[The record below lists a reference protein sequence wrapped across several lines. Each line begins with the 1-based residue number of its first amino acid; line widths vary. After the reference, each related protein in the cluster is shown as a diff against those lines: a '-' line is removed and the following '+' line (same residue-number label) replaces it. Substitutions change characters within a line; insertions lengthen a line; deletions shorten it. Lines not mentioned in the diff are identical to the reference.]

1 MSGGIARPWW
11 RRAAQTLVW
20 LLLIFAAL
28 LLMGWWATLPV
39 APGSFYDPP
48 DRVPAGPGRIVR
60 IESTTQGVPAG
71 ARGWRFLY
79 TTTRQDGTTA
89 VASAVLLAPETG
101 TAARPLIA
109 WAHGTTG
116 IARGCA
122 PSLMA
127 DPFAGTPAVSGL
139 LKNGWALVATDY
151 VGMGT
156 PGHHAYLVGED
167 AARAVLDSIRAAA
180 SHGDWR
186 LSGDAV
192 VWGHSQGGHSA
203 LWAGIKAPAYAPDV
217 RLRGVVA
224 MAPASDL
231 VELTRASGASGFGK
245 LISGFVYQAYSQVY
259 PDVAAMP
266 VKPWARL
273 AIEDMAR
280 RCIID
285 RKALWTVAE
294 LWLLRKQPLLPE
306 GSARDVL
313 AKRLHENSPFAPI
326 QAPLLLV
333 QGEADESIAAAAQ
346 RMFVQRRCLAGQS
359 LRYIEYPGV
368 DHMGLVAANSPL
380 NADLLAWTSARLTP
394 PASARSSTHP
404 PSSGAAQPS
413 SLQSAVPDCFTVG
426 SSAQRHPEDAEPEG

>member
-39 APGSFYDPP
+39 APGSSYDPP

-79 TTTRQDGTTA
+79 TTTRRDGTPA
-89 VASAVLLAPETG
+89 VASAVLLAPET
-101 TAARPLIA
+101 AVAPRPLIA

-156 PGHHAYLVGED
+156 PGRHAYLVGED

-180 SHGDWR
+180 SHADWR

-203 LWAGIKAPAYAPDV
+203 LWAGIKAPAYAPEV

-231 VELTRASGASGFGK
+231 VALTRESGSTGFGK

-259 PDVAAMP
+259 PDVGAMP
-266 VKPWARL
+266 VKPLARM
-273 AIEDMAR
+273 AIGDMAR
-280 RCIID
+280 RCIVD

-294 LWLLRKQPLLPE
+294 LWLLRKQALLPTGPE
-306 GSARDVL
+306 SHAL
-313 AKRLHENSPFAPI
+313 EQRLRENSPFTMI
-326 QAPLLLV
+326 EAPLLLV
-333 QGEADESIAAAAQ
+333 QGEADESVAS
-346 RMFVQRRCLAGQS
+346 RVQRAYVENRCKAGQP
-359 LRYIEYPGV
+359 LRYIEYPAV
-368 DHMGLVAANSPL
+368 DHMGLVAPDSPL
-380 NADLLAWTSARLTP
+380 TADLLDWTRGSLSSSAFSETDANGSNGTP
-394 PASARSSTHP
+394 PPR
-404 PSSGAAQPS
+404 
-413 SLQSAVPDCFTVG
+413 TVRTCRLPN
-426 SSAQRHPEDAEPEG
+426 S